1 MENKTFSFF
10 GFLEIIARMIVITK
24 LNPALFVESYLV
36 SRIDGPGGLTQKY
49 NMIANAIY
57 ADKYVNTGTFF

>member
-1 MENKTFSFF
+1 
-10 GFLEIIARMIVITK
+10 MISLI
-24 LNPALFVESYLV
+24 NPALFVESYLV